1 MDNTSTYSKP
11 SNYHPQC
18 MPCVKNTQNRQMKRN
33 IKGGMVTTP
42 TSLQDSPKDLMLLI
56 AEYAQQIT
64 SLSKSCK
71 SMWIMLHGSRIMN
84 TDAWNWVTKDFKR
97 MINVRHL
104 MVHFND
110 NTFASLIA
118 AKEYIDNL
126 TSGFFVGLCDLML
139 WSDISGP
146 YASTAIQAINT
157 TLRSSSRTLHTLNL
171 SCYMPSLCAS
181 EVAENLLNCTSLT
194 TLALSSRIA
203 KNEDGLV
210 TFMDDN
216 TSNRVFK
223 DVFCKG
229 MHMLNFLHL
238 DLSSGSIT
246 NSGACALAN
255 ELCNAQTLTHMHLDL
270 GYNNIGPL
278 GVASLFRLMGQYK
291 KLQSFYL
298 NVCANQKWETQNEL
312 AKPFY
317 IQELATTLCS
327 IQLDFQ
333 DIGLV
338 DHSVIDLV
346 NTLVNKWNP
355 QVLQQSNTSA
365 LLSLNFLYNY
375 NIDMAG
381 VCALQVLVNHFA
393 VDVHTTISCD
403 AFDSPHLYS
412 DDD

>member
-1 MDNTSTYSKP
+1 
-11 SNYHPQC
+11 
-18 MPCVKNTQNRQMKRN
+18 
-33 IKGGMVTTP
+33 
-42 TSLQDSPKDLMLLI
+42 
-56 AEYAQQIT
+56 
-64 SLSKSCK
+64 
-71 SMWIMLHGSRIMN
+71 
-84 TDAWNWVTKDFKR
+84 
-97 MINVRHL
+97 
-104 MVHFND
+104 
-110 NTFASLIA
+110 
-118 AKEYIDNL
+118 
-126 TSGFFVGLCDLML
+126 
-139 WSDISGP
+139 
-146 YASTAIQAINT
+146 
-157 TLRSSSRTLHTLNL
+157 
-171 SCYMPSLCAS
+171 MPSLCAS
-181 EVAENLLNCTSLT
+181 VMAENLLNCTSLT
-194 TLALSSRIA
+194 TLALSLRIA

-216 TSNRVFK
+216 TSNRLFK

-229 MHMLNFLHL
+229 MHMLNLLHL

-298 NVCANQKWETQNEL
+298 NVCANQKWGTQNEL

-317 IQELATTLCS
+317 IRELATTLCS

-365 LLSLNFLYNY
+365 LLSLNLLYNY

-381 VCALQVLVNHFA
+381 VCALQVLVDHFA

>member
-1 MDNTSTYSKP
+1 MDNTSTYSEP

-33 IKGGMVTTP
+33 NKIGMVTTP
-42 TSLQDSPKDLMLLI
+42 TSLRDFPKDLMLLI

-84 TDAWNWVTKDFKR
+84 TEAWNRVTKDCKR

-104 MVHFND
+104 MAHFND

-146 YASTAIQAINT
+146 YASTAIRAIDT

-181 EVAENLLNCTSLT
+181 VMAENLLNCTALT
-194 TLALSSRIA
+194 TLAMSLRIA

-216 TSNRVFK
+216 TSNRLFK

-229 MHMLNFLHL
+229 MHMLNLLHL
-238 DLSSGSIT
+238 DLSSGSMT

-255 ELCNAQTLTHMHLDL
+255 ELCNTYPHAS
-270 GYNNIGPL
+270 GP
-278 GVASLFRLMGQYK
+278 R
-291 KLQSFYL
+291 
-298 NVCANQKWETQNEL
+298 
-312 AKPFY
+312 
-317 IQELATTLCS
+317 
-327 IQLDFQ
+327 
-333 DIGLV
+333 
-338 DHSVIDLV
+338 
-346 NTLVNKWNP
+346 
-355 QVLQQSNTSA
+355 LQQYRSTWGGLFIS
-365 LLSLNFLYNY
+365 F
-375 NIDMAG
+375 DG
-381 VCALQVLVNHFA
+381 
-393 VDVHTTISCD
+393 TI
-403 AFDSPHLYS
+403 
-412 DDD
+412 